1 MKKKKSSFHID
12 FQTSETENLKKKY
25 FSFCCYLPIKH
36 IDQLSNYLKIFHD
49 EEFKKKLNT
58 ISAISFLDSKYLS

>member
-12 FQTSETENLKKKY
+12 FQTSVTENFKKKY
-25 FSFCCYLPIKH
+25 FSSCCYLPIKH